1 MLCEQKHTQDDSALV
16 KAAALGDSDALEV
29 LFIQNREKLIRFV
42 QSKTGAQDEV
52 EDLVQETFIQ
62 AQLSIQKFQGN
73 SKFST
78 WLIGISYN
86 IIRNYL
92 SRSVHKK
99 YDFVGGEY
107 LDQIQD
113 TRKTPEQANKAKELM
128 TSLNDALANLPS
140 DSKDMILSIS
150 VDGQTYEEVAQRHG
164 CSVSALKSR
173 IFRVRQ
179 ALRQQMQDHL

>member
-1 MLCEQKHTQDDSALV
+1 MKVLC
-16 KAAALGDSDALEV
+16 KAAALGDSEALER
-29 LFIQNREKLIRFV
+29 LFILNRDKLVRFV
-42 QSKTGAQDEV
+42 RSKTGGQDEV

-92 SRSVHKK
+92 NRSVHKK
-99 YDFVGGEY
+99 YNFVGGEY
-107 LDQIQD
+107 LDELKD
-113 TRKTPEQANKAKELM
+113 TRKTPEEENSANQLM
-128 TSLNDALANLPS
+128 ASLNAALDNMPNDA
-140 DSKDMILSIS
+140 KDMILSLS

-173 IFRVRQ
+173 VFRVRQ
-179 ALRQQMQDHL
+179 ALRVQMQDYL